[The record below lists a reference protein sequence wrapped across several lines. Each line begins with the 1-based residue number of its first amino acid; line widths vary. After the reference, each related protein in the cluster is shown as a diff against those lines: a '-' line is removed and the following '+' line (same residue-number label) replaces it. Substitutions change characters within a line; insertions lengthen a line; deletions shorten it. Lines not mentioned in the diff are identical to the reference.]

1 MTQSSSSDVDTTIS
15 VYLRSKL
22 NPDALNK
29 LLIFQKKKCV
39 GDLRKD
45 VPSCSYSASRRQ
57 VVTHIYREYVLRSNM
72 L

>member
-1 MTQSSSSDVDTTIS
+1 MTQSSSSDVDTTIF

-22 NPDALNK
+22 NPNALNK
-29 LLIFQKKKCV
+29 WLIFQKKCV

>member
-29 LLIFQKKKCV
+29 WLIFKKKM
-39 GDLRKD
+39 RWR
-45 VPSCSYSASRRQ
+45 PPQRCS
-57 VVTHIYREYVLRSNM
+57 
-72 L
+72 